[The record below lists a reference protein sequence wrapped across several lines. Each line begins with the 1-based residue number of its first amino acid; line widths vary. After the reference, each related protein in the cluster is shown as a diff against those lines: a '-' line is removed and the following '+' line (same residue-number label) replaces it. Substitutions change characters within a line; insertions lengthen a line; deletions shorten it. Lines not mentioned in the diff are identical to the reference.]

1 MTSDI
6 TSDTTKRH
14 DRRVALVTGATQG
27 IGAAIAERLAAE
39 GATVGVNGP
48 VRDHR
53 MDAVVRGT
61 GGFPAAADV
70 SDPDAVTA
78 MVADIERTR
87 GPVDILVCNA
97 AYMTM
102 GPFVE
107 HPDDDWWKILDTN
120 LSGTVY
126 LVQAVLDGMRRRGGG
141 NIVIIASEWGVIGWP
156 NASAYSASKAGL
168 ISLTKA
174 LGRELAP
181 ERITVNAIAP
191 GIIDTPQ
198 LQVDADDAG
207 LTLAQMHE
215 EYAREIPLGRIGRPA
230 EIAAAVSLLARD
242 DLTAFVGQ
250 TIQINGGTTRCR
262 T

>member
-1 MTSDI
+1 MP
-6 TSDTTKRH
+6 RH
-14 DRRVALVTGATQG
+14 SGRIALVSGATQG
-27 IGAAIAERLAAE
+27 IGAAIANRLAAE
-39 GATVGVNGP
+39 GASVGVNGP
-48 VRDHR
+48 IRDAR
-53 MDAVVRGT
+53 MDAVVAAT

-70 SDPDAVTA
+70 SDPAAVA
-78 MVADIERTR
+78 AAVADIERTR

-102 GPFVE
+102 GPFTDHE
-107 HPDDDWWKILDTN
+107 DDDWWKVVDTN

-126 LVQAVLDGMRRRGGG
+126 LVQAVLDGMQRKGGG
-141 NIVIIASEWGVIGWP
+141 NVVIIASEWGVIGWP
-156 NASAYSASKAGL
+156 NAGAYSASKAGL
-168 ISLTKA
+168 IALTKS

-181 ERITVNAIAP
+181 DGITVNGIAP

-207 LTLAQMHE
+207 ITLAEMHDQ
-215 EYAREIPLGRIGRPA
+215 YARDIPLGHIGRP
-230 EIAAAVSLLARD
+230 EDIAAAVSLLARAD
-242 DLTAFVGQ
+242 MGAFVGQ

>member
-1 MTSDI
+1 MA
-6 TSDTTKRH
+6 RH
-14 DRRVALVTGATQG
+14 SERIALVSGATQG

-39 GATVGVNGP
+39 GATVGINGP

-53 MDAVVRGT
+53 MDAVVTAT

-70 SDPDAVTA
+70 SDPEAVTS

-87 GPVDILVCNA
+87 GPVDILVCNH

-102 GPFVE
+102 GPFVD
-107 HPDDDWWKILDTN
+107 HADDDFWKIIDTN

-126 LVQAVLDGMRRRGGG
+126 LVQAVLAGMRRRGGG
-141 NIVIIASEWGVIGWP
+141 NIVVIASEWGVTGWP
-156 NASAYSASKAGL
+156 NAGAYAASKAGL
-168 ISLTKA
+168 IALTKS

-181 ERITVNAIAP
+181 ENITVNAIAP

-207 LTLAQMHE
+207 LTLAEMHE
-215 EYAREIPLGRIGRPA
+215 EYARGIPLGRIGKPDD
-230 EIAAAVSLLARD
+230 IAAAVSLLARD
-242 DLTAFVGQ
+242 DLRAFVGQ

>member
-1 MTSDI
+1 MP
-6 TSDTTKRH
+6 RH
-14 DRRVALVTGATQG
+14 SGRIALVSGATQG
-27 IGAAIAERLAAE
+27 IGAAIANRLAAE
-39 GATVGVNGP
+39 GASVGVNGP
-48 VRDHR
+48 IRDAR
-53 MDAVVRGT
+53 MDAVVAAT

-70 SDPDAVTA
+70 SDPAAVA
-78 MVADIERTR
+78 AVVADIERTR

-102 GPFVE
+102 GPFTDHE
-107 HPDDDWWKILDTN
+107 DDDWWKVVDTN

-141 NIVIIASEWGVIGWP
+141 NVVIIASEWGVIGWP
-156 NASAYSASKAGL
+156 NAGAYSASKAGL
-168 ISLTKA
+168 IALTKS

-181 ERITVNAIAP
+181 EGITVNGIAP

-207 LTLAQMHE
+207 ITLAEMHE
-215 EYAREIPLGRIGRPA
+215 QYARDIPLGRIGRP
-230 EIAAAVSLLARD
+230 EDIAAAVSLLARA
-242 DLTAFVGQ
+242 DLGAFVGQ

>member
-1 MTSDI
+1 MA
-6 TSDTTKRH
+6 RH
-14 DRRVALVTGATQG
+14 SERIALVSGATQG

-39 GATVGVNGP
+39 GATVGINGP

-53 MDAVVRGT
+53 MDAVVTAT

-70 SDPDAVTA
+70 SDPKAVTS

-87 GPVDILVCNA
+87 GSVDILVCNH

-102 GPFVE
+102 GPFVD
-107 HPDDDWWKILDTN
+107 HADDDFWKIIDTN

-126 LVQAVLDGMRRRGGG
+126 LVQAALAGMRRRGGG
-141 NIVIIASEWGVIGWP
+141 NIVVIASEWGVTGWP
-156 NASAYSASKAGL
+156 NAGAYAASKAGL
-168 ISLTKA
+168 IALTKS

-181 ERITVNAIAP
+181 ENITVNAIAP

-207 LTLAQMHE
+207 LTLTEMHE
-215 EYAREIPLGRIGRPA
+215 EYARGIPLGRIGKPDD
-230 EIAAAVSLLARD
+230 IASAVSLLARD
-242 DLTAFVGQ
+242 DLRAFVGQ

>member
-1 MTSDI
+1 MA
-6 TSDTTKRH
+6 RH
-14 DRRVALVTGATQG
+14 SGRIALVSGATQG

-39 GATVGVNGP
+39 GATVGINGP

-53 MDAVVRGT
+53 MDAVVTAT

-70 SDPDAVTA
+70 SDSEAVTS

-87 GPVDILVCNA
+87 GPVDILVCNH

-102 GPFVE
+102 GPFVDHAE
-107 HPDDDWWKILDTN
+107 DDWWRIVDTN

-126 LVQAVLDGMRRRGGG
+126 LVRAALAGMRRRGGG
-141 NIVIIASEWGVIGWP
+141 NIVVIASEWGVTGWP
-156 NASAYSASKAGL
+156 NAGAYAASKAGL
-168 ISLTKA
+168 IALTKS

-181 ERITVNAIAP
+181 ENITVNAIAP

-207 LTLAQMHE
+207 LSLTEMHE
-215 EYAREIPLGRIGRPA
+215 EYARGIPLGRIGKPDD
-230 EIAAAVSLLARD
+230 IAAAVSLLARD
-242 DLTAFVGQ
+242 DLPAFVGQ
-250 TIQINGGTTRCR
+250 TIHINGGTTRCR

>member
-1 MTSDI
+1 MP
-6 TSDTTKRH
+6 RH
-14 DRRVALVTGATQG
+14 SGRIALVSGATQG
-27 IGAAIAERLAAE
+27 IGAAIANRLAAD

-48 VRDHR
+48 TRDAR
-53 MDAVVRGT
+53 MDAVVAAT

-70 SDPDAVTA
+70 SDATAVATT
-78 MVADIERTR
+78 VAEIERSR

-102 GPFVE
+102 GPFVDHAE
-107 HPDDDWWKILDTN
+107 DDWWKVVDTN

-126 LVQAVLDGMRRRGGG
+126 LVQAVLDGMRRNRGG

-156 NASAYSASKAGL
+156 NASAYCASKAGL
-168 ISLTKA
+168 IALTKS

-181 ERITVNAIAP
+181 EGITVNGIAP

-207 LTLAQMHE
+207 ITLAEMHE
-215 EYAREIPLGRIGRPA
+215 EYARNIPLGRIGKP
-230 EIAAAVSLLARD
+230 EDIAAAVSLLARA
-242 DLTAFVGQ
+242 DLGAFVGQ

>member
-1 MTSDI
+1 MARHSDRI
-6 TSDTTKRH
+6 
-14 DRRVALVTGATQG
+14 ALVSGATQG

-39 GATVGVNGP
+39 GATVGINGP

-53 MDAVVRGT
+53 MDAVVTAT

-70 SDPDAVTA
+70 SDSEAVTS

-87 GPVDILVCNA
+87 GPVDILICNH

-102 GPFVE
+102 GPFVDHAE
-107 HPDDDWWKILDTN
+107 DDWWRIVDTN

-126 LVQAVLDGMRRRGGG
+126 LVRAALAGMRRRGGG
-141 NIVIIASEWGVIGWP
+141 NIVVIASEWGVTGWP
-156 NASAYSASKAGL
+156 NAGAYAASKAGL
-168 ISLTKA
+168 IALTKS

-181 ERITVNAIAP
+181 ENITVNAIAP

-207 LTLAQMHE
+207 LSLTEMHE
-215 EYAREIPLGRIGRPA
+215 EYARAIPLGRIGKPDD
-230 EIAAAVSLLARD
+230 IAAAVSLLARE
-242 DLTAFVGQ
+242 DLRAFVGQ

>member
-1 MTSDI
+1 MA
-6 TSDTTKRH
+6 RH
-14 DRRVALVTGATQG
+14 SGRIALVSGATQG
-27 IGAAIAERLAAE
+27 IGSAIAERLAAE
-39 GATVGVNGP
+39 GATVGINGP

-53 MDAVVRGT
+53 MDAVVTAT

-70 SDPDAVTA
+70 SDPEAVTS
-78 MVADIERTR
+78 MVADIERGR
-87 GPVDILVCNA
+87 GPVDILVCNH

-102 GPFVE
+102 GPFVD
-107 HPDDDWWKILDTN
+107 HADDDFWKIIDTN

-126 LVQAVLDGMRRRGGG
+126 LVQAVLAGMRRRGGG
-141 NIVIIASEWGVIGWP
+141 NIVVIASEWGVTGWP
-156 NASAYSASKAGL
+156 NAGAYAASKAGL
-168 ISLTKA
+168 IALTKS

-181 ERITVNAIAP
+181 ENITVNAIAP

-207 LTLAQMHE
+207 LTLAEMHE
-215 EYAREIPLGRIGRPA
+215 EYARGIPLGRIGKPDD
-230 EIAAAVSLLARD
+230 IAAAVSLLARD
-242 DLTAFVGQ
+242 DLRAFVGQ

>member
-1 MTSDI
+1 MRI
-6 TSDTTKRH
+6 
-14 DRRVALVTGATQG
+14 ALVTGATQG
-27 IGAAIAERLAAE
+27 IGAAIAKRLAAE
-39 GATVGVNGP
+39 GVTVGVNGR
-48 VRDHR
+48 VRDDR
-53 MDAVVRGT
+53 MDAVAAET

-70 SDPDAVTA
+70 SDPDAVA
-78 MVADIERTR
+78 ALVADIERTR

-102 GPFVE
+102 APFVE
-107 HPDDDWWKILDTN
+107 HDDDDWWKIVDTN

-126 LVQAVLDGMRRRGGG
+126 LVQAVLPGMRRRGGG

-156 NASAYSASKAGL
+156 NAGAYAASKAGL
-168 ISLTKA
+168 IALTKS

-181 ERITVNAIAP
+181 DRITVNGIAP

-207 LTLAQMHE
+207 ITLPEMHE
-215 EYAREIPLGRIGRPA
+215 QYAREIPLGRIGKPD
-230 EIAAAVSLLARD
+230 EIAAAVSLLARED
-242 DLTAFVGQ
+242 IGAFVGQ

>member
-1 MTSDI
+1 MPQGHHRGRI
-6 TSDTTKRH
+6 
-14 DRRVALVTGATQG
+14 ALVTGATQG
-27 IGAAIAERLAAE
+27 IGAAIAERLADE
-39 GATVGVNGP
+39 GAAVGVNGR

-53 MDAVVRGT
+53 MDGVVAAT

-70 SDPDAVTA
+70 SDPDAVA
-78 MVADIERTR
+78 GMVADIERTR

-102 GPFVE
+102 APFTDHADE
-107 HPDDDWWKILDTN
+107 DWWKILDTN

-126 LVQAVLDGMRRRGGG
+126 LVQSVLAGMRRRGGG
-141 NIVIIASEWGVIGWP
+141 NVVIIASEWGVVGWP
-156 NASAYSASKAGL
+156 NATAYAGSKAGL
-168 ISLTKA
+168 IALTKS

-181 ERITVNAIAP
+181 EHITVNGIAP

-207 LTLAQMHE
+207 LTLAEMHR
-215 EYAREIPLGRIGRPA
+215 EYERAIPLGRIGKPK
-230 EIAAAVSLLARD
+230 EIAAAVSLLGRRD
-242 DLTAFVGQ
+242 LGAFVGQ

-262 T
+262 A

>member
-1 MTSDI
+1 MA
-6 TSDTTKRH
+6 RH
-14 DRRVALVTGATQG
+14 SGRTALVTGATQG
-27 IGAAIAERLAAE
+27 IGAAIAQRLSDE
-39 GATVGVNGP
+39 GAAVGVNGP
-48 VRDHR
+48 SRDRR
-53 MDAVVRGT
+53 MDAVVSAT

-78 MVADIERTR
+78 MVADIEATR

-102 GPFVE
+102 GPFTD
-107 HPDDDWWKILDTN
+107 HPDDDWWRIVDTN

-126 LVQAVLDGMRRRGGG
+126 LVQAVLAGMRRRGGG
-141 NIVIIASEWGVIGWP
+141 NIVVIASEWGVIGWP
-156 NASAYSASKAGL
+156 NAGAYSASKAGL
-168 ISLTKA
+168 IALTKS

-181 ERITVNAIAP
+181 ENITVNAVAP

-207 LTLAQMHE
+207 IPLAEMHE
-215 EYAREIPLGRIGRPA
+215 QYARGIPLGRIGVPA
-230 EIAAAVSLLARD
+230 DIAAAVSLLARE
-242 DLTAFVGQ
+242 DLRAFVGQ